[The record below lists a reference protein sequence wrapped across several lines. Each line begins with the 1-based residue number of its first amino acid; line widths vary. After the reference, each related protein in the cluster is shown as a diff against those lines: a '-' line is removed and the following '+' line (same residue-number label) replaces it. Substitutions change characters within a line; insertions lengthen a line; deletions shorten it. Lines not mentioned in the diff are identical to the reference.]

1 MNTPSGDNRVKMSH
15 AKRRQGVRFFL
26 YLPHS
31 VSAKDWSQITSSV
44 QFYVWHTKGQLF
56 SEECQFFL
64 LNFEKFRNSLKNCD
78 STPPL

>member
-1 MNTPSGDNRVKMSH
+1 M
-15 AKRRQGVRFFL
+15 

-56 SEECQFFL
+56 SEECQFFYL
-64 LNFEKFRNSLKNCD
+64 ILKSLGTALKIVTQLPLYERVNSFK
-78 STPPL
+78 